1 MMPDREEVREI
12 FISRKRWNALVKRVE
27 TLEKEQDRPHNSK
40 TTQQPAIKTV
50 LKESFFY
57 MPLTGE
63 DCEKLNKFIDEIIN
77 H

>member
-1 MMPDREEVREI
+1 ME
-12 FISRKRWNALVKRVE
+12 A
-27 TLEKEQDRPHNSK
+27 LEKSQK
-40 TTQQPAIKTV
+40 TSTSLQEIKKAMKEV
-50 LKESFFY
+50 GKESFFY